1 MGRTI
6 LKITSRKLGK
16 GGRLPEKYSRHG
28 SSVNIP
34 IDIENIP
41 EATKSLAVVME
52 SFDSDGKLRTHW
64 FQWNIPVTEQIR
76 EKELRG
82 ESGLNDF
89 GRKGY
94 IGPGINATPVE
105 CTFRIYAFD
114 RFLEFS
120 NAKVS
125 KSDLEGSVLYYG
137 VGHGKLIC
145 SSGIT
150 KGSSNPQSVNVQH
163 W

>member
-1 MGRTI
+1 MGRII

-16 GGRLPEKYSRHG
+16 GGQIPEKYSRRG
-28 SSVNIP
+28 RNINMP

-52 SFDSDGKLRTHW
+52 SSDSDGILRTHW
-64 FQWNIPVTEQIR
+64 VHWNIPVTEQIR
-76 EKELRG
+76 EEELRG
-82 ESGLNDF
+82 ETGLNYF
-89 GRKGY
+89 GGSGY
-94 IGPGINATPVE
+94 MGPEFNSTPVE
-105 CTFRIYAFD
+105 CTFRIYALD

-150 KGSSNPQSVNVQH
+150 KGSSNRQSVNVKY
-163 W
+163 

>member
-6 LKITSRKLGK
+6 LKIKSRKLGK
-16 GGRLPEKYSRHG
+16 GGHLPKKYSRHG
-28 SSVNIP
+28 INVNLP

-52 SFDSDGKLRTHW
+52 SCDSDGILKTHW

-76 EKELRG
+76 EKEMRG
-82 ESGLNDF
+82 ETGLNDF
-89 GRKGY
+89 GHKGY
-94 IGPGINATPVE
+94 IGPGIHATLME
-105 CTFRIYAFD
+105 CTFRIYALD

-145 SSGIT
+145 SSGKT
-150 KGSSNPQSVNVQH
+150 KGSSIFQSV
-163 W
+163 